1 MTKKKAAEEIVDA
14 EFDAP
19 EPDTR
24 FDHPDDPPPDD
35 PVIFGGGSSEMTIAE
50 FSRDATAMANELE
63 ADLSDPTI
71 IDHLAPVRA
80 EAEVC
85 YQAYHDTLRGLPVVE
100 WPYLSPAQQSAW
112 MSVAQ
117 RSLAQKEI

>member
-19 EPDTR
+19 AEEA
-24 FDHPDDPPPDD
+24 PPDD
-35 PVIFGGGSSEMTIAE
+35 PVIFGGAGFLGGSSEMTIAE

-63 ADLSDPTI
+63 ADLSDPDI
-71 IDHLAPVRA
+71 VDHLAPVRA

-117 RSLAQKEI
+117 RSLEQKAAE